1 MGSCFLFVKGER
13 SLLGESDFDG
23 LFAGEGRLSAIIGDQ
38 FENVARSIL
47 SIDRLVQLED
57 RFDRFHQPEWIVDE
71 WVEFVVL
78 DGEQTVIVVD
88 GRFEKDLVADGHVLR
103 HR

>member
-1 MGSCFLFVKGER
+1 MRSCFQFVEGER
-13 SLLGESDFDG
+13 SLLGESNFDG
-23 LFAGEGRLSAIIGDQ
+23 LLAGQSRLSAVVRDQ

-57 RFDRFHQPEWIVDE
+57 RFDRFHQPEWIIDE

-78 DGEQTVIVVD
+78 DGE
-88 GRFEKDLVADGHVLR
+88 
-103 HR
+103 